1 MSLPFLVYCSL
12 LKRAQYKN
20 WCDLA
25 AVNSDAVDMAA
36 VDQAI
41 RETVE
46 KRLSLAQDFLVF
58 SEGLVSPAGAV
69 SDMANR
75 NAVSRAYYAVHHAIR
90 ALLMFVENGDVDGH
104 RESIKAICDLLKR
117 NPALRS
123 KLGEVEDFRTEI
135 LEMLNQRHLAD
146 YYPYG
151 TNATNEGPLDFGQA
165 AQEAVQ
171 FARRVVEKTREFIEL
186 KEAGVF

>member
-1 MSLPFLVYCSL
+1 MTLPFLVYCSL
-12 LKRAQYKN
+12 LKKAQYKN
-20 WCDLA
+20 LRDLA
-25 AVNSDAVDMAA
+25 TVHHGAVDMPS
-36 VDQAI
+36 VSQAMRDGI
-41 RETVE
+41 ER
-46 KRLSLAQDFLVF
+46 RLELAEQFLLF
-58 SEGLVSPAGAV
+58 SESLSSGTVSEIA
-69 SDMANR
+69 SR
-75 NAVSRAYYAVHHAIR
+75 NTVSRAYYAVHHAIR

-104 RESIKAICDLLKR
+104 RESIEDVCDLLKR

-135 LEMLNQRHLAD
+135 LELLNRRHLAD

-151 TNATNEGPLDFGQA
+151 TNAPNEVPLDFGQA

-171 FARRVVEKTREFIEL
+171 FARRVVEKTREFIKL

>member
-1 MSLPFLVYCSL
+1 M
-12 LKRAQYKN
+12 LKKAQYKN

-25 AVNSDAVDMAA
+25 AVSSSAVDMAA

-46 KRLSLAQDFLVF
+46 ERLSLADDFLLF
-58 SEGLVSPAGAV
+58 SEGLISPTGAV
-69 SDMANR
+69 SDIANR
-75 NAVSRAYYAVHHAIR
+75 NAVSRAYYAVHHAIC
-90 ALLMFVENGDVDGH
+90 ALLLFEERGDIDGH

-117 NPALRS
+117 NPAARS

-135 LEMLNQRHLAD
+135 LELLNRRHLAD

-151 TNATNEGPLDFGQA
+151 TNALNEGPLDFGQA

-171 FARRVVEKTREFIEL
+171 FARRVVEKTREFINL